1 MCSTLTPPHLLS
13 LHHPFAYDLIDRR
26 LDETGSDLLR
36 KLQERLAKLAG
47 GVAVISV
54 GSAIE
59 SEMKEKKARVEDA
72 LHATRAAVEWRGS
85 CTYLQQIRFLW
96 GKEQKQKATLL
107 SILFLSLIYITLY
120 LCVLHFLLCP
130 FKFAIIRDMSD
141 EKDKPRVHTENLYQE
156 SLANTV
162 GSARELHK
170 SLDEVLDDVRKQWR
184 DMIEIYE
191 PEDEH

>member
-1 MCSTLTPPHLLS
+1 M
-13 LHHPFAYDLIDRR
+13 
-26 LDETGSDLLR
+26 
-36 KLQERLAKLAG
+36 
-47 GVAVISV
+47 
-54 GSAIE
+54 
-59 SEMKEKKARVEDA
+59 
-72 LHATRAAVEWRGS
+72 
-85 CTYLQQIRFLW
+85 
-96 GKEQKQKATLL
+96 GKEQKQIATLL
-107 SILFLSLIYITLY
+107 SILFLSLIYITLF

-141 EKDKPRVHTENLYQE
+141 EKDKPRVHTENLYRE

-191 PEDEH
+191 PEDEQ